1 MVGGCIIFGNGRF
14 LFMYRKFRVA
24 KELPVCVNKLFMS
37 LSQLKIFFALI
48 SVLFVAPVWADS
60 TSNTNTSQ
68 VQPILHILDY
78 VAVDYPGVFH
88 NGKIENKQEYAEQK
102 EFAGRLVTLSTQ
114 LPESTQKAALV
125 KMAKRIQRAIAQQ
138 TPAAQV
144 AKLCGEMTTQLIN
157 SYKVNVAPRIAPDSA
172 GVSVLYQEN
181 CAVCHGAEGFG
192 NGPNA
197 RNIEPHPANFH
208 DQVRQQHRNVYSLY
222 NTISLGVEGTAMRSF
237 SELSSQQRWQLAFFV
252 SNFYSDSGARHEG
265 EKIWYETKSN
275 PAIASLQ
282 QLTQITPAQIR
293 QAHGQKGVDL
303 LAYLRA
309 NPAQLS
315 TSKISPWQFARES
328 LTNSLVAYAKG
339 DKTSAYEMSVAAY
352 LEGFELVETQL
363 NAVAPDLRKQI
374 EKDMMDYR
382 ALIKSDAELDT
393 LRQSQSNIVA
403 LLQEAHDRLDSNSAS
418 GAVNFF
424 SALLILL
431 REGIEAILILAAI
444 AAVLNKS
451 GRKDGMRYLHYGW
464 TSALVLGFITWYVAA
479 HTITIS
485 GANREFTE
493 GITALVAAVMLVYV
507 GFWLHKQTYAMQW
520 QEFIRTKI
528 SRSLSTGALT
538 GLAAVAFLAV
548 YREVF
553 ETILFFETLSLQSG
567 PSGLVFVVSGGLSA
581 AVLLVVLAWLIFK
594 FSVRLPMKLFFRINA
609 VFLYALAVVFT
620 GKGIAALQKAGLV
633 PINSINIFE
642 IDALG
647 VYPNLQSLGT
657 QLLMVF
663 IALGLFWYSRR
674 KLTRNL

>member
-1 MVGGCIIFGNGRF
+1 MYHNVYVMENSVDYSIQRYASFYPSIVV
-14 LFMYRKFRVA
+14 LFV
-24 KELPVCVNKLFMS
+24 L
-37 LSQLKIFFALI
+37 LSVFFAL
-48 SVLFVAPVWADS
+48 PTWANSTNS
-60 TSNTNTSQ
+60 TS
-68 VQPILHILDY
+68 VGQPILHILDY

-102 EFAGRLVTLSTQ
+102 EFASRLVMLTSK
-114 LPESTQKAALV
+114 LPESTQRTALI
-125 KMAKRIQRAIAQQ
+125 KMAKGIQRAIQRQA
-138 TPAAQV
+138 TGAQV

-157 SYKVNVAPRIAPDSA
+157 YYNISVAPRTAPVLE
-172 GVSVLYQEN
+172 GVSGLYQEN
-181 CAVCHGAEGFG
+181 CAACHGVEGYG
-192 NGPNA
+192 DGPNA
-197 RNIEPHPANFH
+197 MNIEPHPANFH
-208 DQVRQQHRNVYSLY
+208 DQIRQQHRNVYSLY
-222 NTISLGVEGTAMRSF
+222 NTITLGVDGTAMRSF
-237 SELSSQQRWQLAFFV
+237 SELSSQQRWQLAFYV
-252 SNFYSDSGARHEG
+252 SNFYAESGARSEG
-265 EKIWYETKSN
+265 RKIWLDTKSK
-275 PAIASLQ
+275 PVIASLQ
-282 QLTQITPAQIR
+282 QLTQTTPAQIR
-293 QAHGQKGVDL
+293 KSQGDKGAAL

-309 NPAQLS
+309 NPEQLV
-315 TSKISPWQFARES
+315 THKISPWQFARES
-328 LTNSLVAYAKG
+328 LSNSVTAYAKG
-339 DKTSAYEMSVAAY
+339 DKEAAYEMAVAAY

-363 NAVAPDLRKQI
+363 NAVAPELRTQI
-374 EKDMMDYR
+374 EKDMMNYR
-382 ALIKSDAELDT
+382 AMIKSGADLNT
-393 LRQSQSNIVA
+393 LEKYQVNIVTQ
-403 LLQEAHDRLDSNSAS
+403 LDEAHDRFDTNSAS
-418 GAVNFF
+418 GVVNYF

-451 GRKDGMRYLHYGW
+451 GRREGIKFIHYGW
-464 TSALVLGFITWYVAA
+464 ASALIMGFVTWYIAA

-493 GITALVAAVMLVYV
+493 GITALVAAIMLVYV

-520 QEFIRTKI
+520 QQFIRTKI

-567 PSGLVFVVSGGLSA
+567 PSGLVYIVSGGLSA
-581 AVLLVVLAWLIFK
+581 VVMLVVLAWLIFK

-609 VFLYALAVVFT
+609 IFLYALAVIFT

-633 PINSINIFE
+633 PVNSINIFE

-663 IALGLFWYSRR
+663 IALGLFWYGRR
-674 KLTRNL
+674 KLARDI

>member
-1 MVGGCIIFGNGRF
+1 MPAWATAANSSSVG
-14 LFMYRKFRVA
+14 
-24 KELPVCVNKLFMS
+24 
-37 LSQLKIFFALI
+37 
-48 SVLFVAPVWADS
+48 
-60 TSNTNTSQ
+60 
-68 VQPILHILDY
+68 QPILHILDY

-88 NGKIENKQEYAEQK
+88 NGKIVNKQEYAEQQ
-102 EFAGRLVTLSTQ
+102 EFVSRLVMLTAK
-114 LPESTQKAALV
+114 LPESTQKTAMV
-125 KMAKRIQRAIAQQ
+125 KMSKRIQRAIEQQ
-138 TPAAQV
+138 APGAQV

-157 SYKVNVAPRIAPDSA
+157 YYNISVAPRTAPVLE
-172 GVSVLYQEN
+172 GVSSLYQEN
-181 CAVCHGAEGFG
+181 CAACHGVEGYG

-208 DQVRQQHRNVYSLY
+208 DQVRQQHRNIYSLY
-222 NTISLGVEGTAMRSF
+222 NTITLGVDGTAMRPF
-237 SELSSQQRWQLAFFV
+237 SELNSQQRWQLAFYV
-252 SNFYSDSGARHEG
+252 SNFYADNGARSDG
-265 EKIWYETKSN
+265 KKIWLDRKKS
-275 PAIASLQ
+275 ASVITNLQ
-282 QLTQITPAQIR
+282 QLTQTTPAQIR
-293 QAHGQKGVDL
+293 KSHGDEGTEL

-309 NPAQLS
+309 NPALLVTQ
-315 TSKISPWQFARES
+315 KISPWQFARES
-328 LTNSLVAYAKG
+328 LVNSVTAYAKG
-339 DKTSAYEMSVAAY
+339 DKDSAYEMAVAAY

-363 NAVAPDLRKQI
+363 NAVAPELRKQI
-374 EKDMMDYR
+374 EKDMMNYR
-382 ALIKSDAELDT
+382 AMIKSGAELNAVKQYQ
-393 LRQSQSNIVA
+393 LNIVTQ
-403 LLQEAHDRLDSNSAS
+403 LDEAHDKFDTNSAS
-418 GAVNFF
+418 GVVNYF

-451 GRKDGMRYLHYGW
+451 GRKEGIKYIHYGW
-464 TSALVLGFITWYVAA
+464 ISALVMGFVTWYIAA
-479 HTITIS
+479 NTITIS

-520 QEFIRTKI
+520 QQFIRTKI

-567 PSGLVFVVSGGLSA
+567 PSGLVFIVSGGLSA
-581 AVLLVVLAWLIFK
+581 VLLLVVLAWLIFK

-633 PINSINIFE
+633 PVNSINIFE
-642 IDALG
+642 IEALG

-663 IALGLFWYSRR
+663 IALGLFWYGRR
-674 KLTRNL
+674 KLAREI